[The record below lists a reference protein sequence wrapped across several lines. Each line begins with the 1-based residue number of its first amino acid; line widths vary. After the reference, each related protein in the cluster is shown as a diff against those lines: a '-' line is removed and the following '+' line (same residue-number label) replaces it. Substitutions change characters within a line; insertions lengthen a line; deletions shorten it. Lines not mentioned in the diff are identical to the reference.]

1 MVIVAGRRAAALPAT
16 RAVVTSWILGTLTAR
31 EELAALG
38 AGEWALDEL
47 AERERVL
54 SARTRAAAAAIGLGR
69 AACALAGGAG
79 LAGVAWTGAAALR
92 AGRIGPV
99 ELGVL
104 VFLALASPPYSRARP
119 TGSAACPS
127 AGRP

>member
-1 MVIVAGRRAAALPAT
+1 MVIVAGRRAAALPAA
-16 RAVVTSWILGTLTAR
+16 RAVVASWVLGTLTAR

-69 AACALAGGAG
+69 AACTLAGGAG
-79 LAGVAWTGAAALR
+79 LAGVAWAGAAALR

-104 VFLALASPPYSRARP
+104 VFLALASPPYSRACP
-119 TGSAACPS
+119 TRSAACPS

>member
-1 MVIVAGRRAAALPAT
+1 MVIVAGRRAAALPAA
-16 RAVVTSWILGTLTAR
+16 RAAVASWVLGTLTAR

-79 LAGVAWTGAAALR
+79 GVAWVGAAALR

-104 VFLALASPPYSRARP
+104 VFLALASPPYSRACP
-119 TGSAACPS
+119 TRLAACPS
-127 AGRP
+127 AARP